1 MRRSSTFNTGRIDHL
16 IDSGHDFDFRRG
28 DLNDMNCLVSV
39 LKEVEPDEIY
49 NLAAQSHVKVSF
61 EMPVY
66 SFETAAVG
74 ALKLFDAVRSLRME
88 TKIYQA
94 CSSEM
99 FGAAPPPQNEQTPF
113 RPRSPYAVAK
123 TASYHLAVNY
133 RGAYG
138 MWIANGILFN
148 HESPRRGETFVTRK
162 ITRALARIKLGIQD
176 TLVLGNLYAK
186 RDWGYAPEYVHAM
199 WLMLQHERSDDFVIA
214 TGRFH
219 SVKEFVET
227 AFEYAGMKLEWEGEG
242 LLERGIERS
251 SGRAVVEVD
260 ARYMRPAEVEFL
272 LGDAAKAQRELGWTH
287 RTDFE
292 NLVVKMVDADMKRE
306 RMLLHG
312 TRAYN
317 EQWRTHI

>member
-16 IDSGHDFDFRRG
+16 IEGGHDFDFRRG
-28 DLNDMNCLVSV
+28 DLNDTNCLVSV
-39 LKEVEPDEIY
+39 LNEVQPDEIY

-61 EMPVY
+61 ETPVY

-74 ALKLFDAVRSLRME
+74 ALKLFDAVRCLGAGAR
-88 TKIYQA
+88 IYQA

-99 FGAAPPPQNEQTPF
+99 FGAAPAPQNEGTPF
-113 RPRSPYAVAK
+113 LPRSPYAAAK
-123 TASYHLAVNY
+123 IAAYHLAVNY
-133 RGAYG
+133 RDAYG

-176 TLVLGNLYAK
+176 RLVLGNLYSR
-186 RDWGYAPEYVHAM
+186 RDWGYAPEYVRAM
-199 WLMLQHERSDDFVIA
+199 WLMLQQEAPNDFVIA
-214 TGRFH
+214 TGQSH
-219 SVKEFVET
+219 SVKEFVEA
-227 AFEYAGMKLEWEGEG
+227 AFEYAGMRLEWEGEG
-242 LLERGIERS
+242 LRERGIERS
-251 SGRAVVEVD
+251 SGRSVVEVD
-260 ARYMRPAEVEFL
+260 ARYMRPTEVEFL
-272 LGDAAKAQRELGWTH
+272 LGDAGKARRKLGWTH

-292 NLVVKMVDADMKRE
+292 ELVAKMVDADVRRE
-306 RMLLHG
+306 SMLLHG